1 MARRRPCHQS
11 IYRPSPLHEG
21 RSGGGEALGGPD
33 VMATACTVG
42 LMSHFCHQMG
52 AAAEPR
58 VRPVALM

>member
-1 MARRRPCHQS
+1 MARGRPRHQS
-11 IYRPSPLHEG
+11 IYRSPSSHEG
-21 RSGGGEALGGPD
+21 RSGGGEGLGGPD
-33 VMATACTVG
+33 VMATPCTVG